1 MKISQA
7 SCLVDKSSFKWQQ
20 QRKKG
25 NKKYPFP
32 IQINSTNQ
40 SPRNCIPKKGIC
52 LSLKRYIYLHI
63 FLPYLSY
70 ISIHIICIR
79 PLSVDV
85 HEGYDV
91 FAPLHTNLIYVSN
104 LIQNFLLLPLFLIVQ
119 VRSKQVNLCQVRSTQ
134 FQLSFLYSAV
144 VSAQVSYC
152 LSPAASRQ
160 LFSQSAASAWCQLSF
175 SPGAVS
181 AQLPQHSDL
190 STAVVSAQLP
200 QHSCFLSS
208 TVSTQSTQH
217 SRLST
222 AISAP
227 TS

>member
-1 MKISQA
+1 MTNQ
-7 SCLVDKSSFKWQQ
+7 VSSGNSRE
-20 QRKKG
+20 RKG
-25 NKKYPFP
+25 IKKYPFP

-104 LIQNFLLLPLFLIVQ
+104 LIQNFLLLPLLLICSSTVQ
-119 VRSKQVNLCQVRSTQ
+119 VRLSQIRSGQLRFSSAFSIQLLFQPRSAIRMRNKGLCTKSIR
-134 FQLSFLYSAV
+134 
-144 VSAQVSYC
+144 
-152 LSPAASRQ
+152 
-160 LFSQSAASAWCQLSF
+160 
-175 SPGAVS
+175 
-181 AQLPQHSDL
+181 
-190 STAVVSAQLP
+190 
-200 QHSCFLSS
+200 
-208 TVSTQSTQH
+208 
-217 SRLST
+217 
-222 AISAP
+222 AI
-227 TS
+227 

>member
-40 SPRNCIPKKGIC
+40 SPRNCNPKKGIC

-104 LIQNFLLLPLFLIVQ
+104 LIQNFLLLPLLLIVQ

-144 VSAQVSYC
+144 VSAQVSY
-152 LSPAASRQ
+152 
-160 LFSQSAASAWCQLSF
+160 
-175 SPGAVS
+175 
-181 AQLPQHSDL
+181 SDEKRRFMYKINQGHL
-190 STAVVSAQLP
+190 
-200 QHSCFLSS
+200 
-208 TVSTQSTQH
+208 TVFC
-217 SRLST
+217 
-222 AISAP
+222 IVFV
-227 TS
+227 